1 MPLLFQEICLN
12 LKESVYELLI
22 NFSFTRVSLTFHLP
36 FICSL
41 PPTFCFHDLIAKV
54 KSKNSTWQP
63 QLQIMHKQKKA
74 QSFV

>member
-1 MPLLFQEICLN
+1 MSLLFQGICLN
-12 LKESVYELLI
+12 LKESEYEFLI
-22 NFSFTRVSLTFHLP
+22 IFSFTWVSLTFHLP

-63 QLQIMHKQKKA
+63 QLQMMHKQKKA
-74 QSFV
+74 QRIV